1 MASNFEVKKK
11 KLTNFKVIERQDKNN
26 RTYFIIFDNNEQT
39 NNAYFCWSDTLQA
52 KWYELTNK
60 AHEWD
65 EIVIEYRE
73 KEQGNQVVGI
83 SVKSQQQIF

>member
-39 NNAYFCWSDTLQA
+39 NNAYFC
-52 KWYELTNK
+52 
-60 AHEWD
+60 
-65 EIVIEYRE
+65 
-73 KEQGNQVVGI
+73 
-83 SVKSQQQIF
+83 